1 MSDVETD
8 GVMIGRNVW
17 CGINLHAID
26 RPRHPSYSDVRV
38 GSYPCEKEREIRLI
52 FVRKNRRYV
61 GELT

>member
-38 GSYPCEKEREIRLI
+38 GSYPCETERERDD
-52 FVRKNRRYV
+52 
-61 GELT
+61 